1 MSKLESDYTYLVTVS
16 FTFSLAI
23 YKCCQAGYQ
32 YDVMDMV
39 VTAIAVRVLACMMCD
54 VMVK

>member
-16 FTFSLAI
+16 FSLAI